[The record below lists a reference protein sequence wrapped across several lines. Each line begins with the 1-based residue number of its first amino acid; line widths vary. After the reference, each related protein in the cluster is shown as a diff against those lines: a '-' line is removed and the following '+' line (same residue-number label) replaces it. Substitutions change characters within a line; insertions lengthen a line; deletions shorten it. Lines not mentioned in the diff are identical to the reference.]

1 MSRFDGK
8 VVVITGG
15 NSGIGLAAAQQF
27 EAEGA
32 RVVVT
37 GRDAKTLEGAAKS
50 LGKQALTVT
59 ADVTKTS
66 DLDNLFATVREKYGK
81 IDVLF
86 VNAGGAK
93 VASVANTT
101 EALFDEVCNTN
112 FRGAYFTAQKAV
124 PLLSDGAAVIFT
136 TSYFDELGM
145 AGTSVVSATKAAVR
159 SLTRTF
165 ASELLPR
172 KIRVN
177 AISPGVIATPIFGKL
192 GVSKEVV
199 EQIGKSLQEEIPF
212 KRFGSPEEIA
222 KAVAFLASSDAS
234 YITGIELVVDGGLT
248 QL

>member
-1 MSRFDGK
+1 
-8 VVVITGG
+8 
-15 NSGIGLAAAQQF
+15 
-27 EAEGA
+27 
-32 RVVVT
+32 
-37 GRDAKTLEGAAKS
+37 
-50 LGKQALTVT
+50 
-59 ADVTKTS
+59 
-66 DLDNLFATVREKYGK
+66 
-81 IDVLF
+81 
-86 VNAGGAK
+86 
-93 VASVANTT
+93 
-101 EALFDEVCNTN
+101 
-112 FRGAYFTAQKAV
+112 
-124 PLLSDGAAVIFT
+124 
-136 TSYFDELGM
+136 
-145 AGTSVVSATKAAVR
+145 VSATKAAVR

-222 KAVAFLASSDAS
+222 MAVAFLASSDAS